1 MPSDICCFVAFS
13 SMMKETTEW
22 GLQKRQL
29 ILSRH
34 TDVAFTFDAVQ
45 DAIGRTQT
53 RTSKMQIKMFKLSF
67 VF

>member
-53 RTSKMQIKMFKLSF
+53 RT
-67 VF
+67 